1 MYYKSFITAFIKYLY
16 PPLARRNS
24 LHVDRKYKFVLYFV
38 INLRI
43 RKLTIIHSPKH
54 QSKKVIKNNNYFTL
68 IMSSNFSYAKFV

>member
-24 LHVDRKYKFVLYFV
+24 LHVDRKYTFVLYFV
-38 INLRI
+38 INLNYLRI

-54 QSKKVIKNNNYFTL
+54 QSKKVIKNNNYFILTL
-68 IMSSNFSYAKFV
+68 SSDFS